1 MVSALPM
8 LKRFLGLS
16 LALHL
21 FITLPATVLIVFSD
35 AVHLACYEAVA
46 GRIGSPKIVLIGD
59 SITRDGGLW
68 GFRLHRPWLTVRNLG
83 HSALY
88 TEQMLY
94 QAHWAVELGAETAFI
109 MAGIN
114 DPHSDRA
121 QVDESF
127 QAYVEILE
135 TLRDGRVQPVIQ
147 STLYRANGEDETYI
161 TALNEKLQTYARHEH
176 IPFLDL
182 NRLLCEGHRLKKQHS
197 RDGTYLTDEA
207 YRIWSAALREWLKHP
222 TNDGPSL

>member
-1 MVSALPM
+1 M
-8 LKRFLGLS
+8 LKHFLSLS

-21 FITLPATVLIVFSD
+21 FITLPATVLIAFSD
-35 AVHLACYEAVA
+35 SVRLACYEAIA
-46 GRIGSPKIVLIGD
+46 GRIASPKMVLIGN

-68 GFRLHRPWLTVRNLG
+68 GFRLHRPWFTVRNLG

-114 DPHSDRA
+114 DPHSGHAR
-121 QVDESF
+121 VEESF
-127 QAYVEILE
+127 QAYIKILQ

-147 STLYRANGEDETYI
+147 STLYRVNGEDEAFI
-161 TALNEKLQTYARHEH
+161 TALNESLQTYARHEN
-176 IPFLDL
+176 IPFIDL
-182 NRLLCEGHRLKKQHS
+182 NRLLCKERRLQKQYS
-197 RDGTYLTDEA
+197 RDGTHLTDEA
-207 YRIWSAALREWLKHP
+207 YRLWSAALREWL
-222 TNDGPSL
+222 NDPKSDAPSP